1 MNSILFNPLNHCGM
15 KICLPQFWWSLLKEL
30 AAVTWDVRSFHDCYH
45 FVKPCQPL
53 CFEKFSIILIKPV
66 KRVSL
71 AAAARALSDQFVTI
85 MSTLIWLKKIELC
98 LTLMMGGWMSR
109 FGIPIHDSWSRSC
122 STRACLYIYEH
133 SRALCACALL
143 ILSAHCVGGL

>member
-1 MNSILFNPLNHCGM
+1 MITTILM
-15 KICLPQFWWSLLKEL
+15 KPIKRVSSSDLDCWIILWSL
-30 AAVTWDVRSFHDCYH
+30 SHYH

-53 CFEKFSIILIKPV
+53 CFEKFSVILIKPV
-66 KRVSL
+66 RRVSL

-133 SRALCACALL
+133 SRALCACALHTVL
-143 ILSAHCVGGL
+143 RELYKVKKSVLVLE